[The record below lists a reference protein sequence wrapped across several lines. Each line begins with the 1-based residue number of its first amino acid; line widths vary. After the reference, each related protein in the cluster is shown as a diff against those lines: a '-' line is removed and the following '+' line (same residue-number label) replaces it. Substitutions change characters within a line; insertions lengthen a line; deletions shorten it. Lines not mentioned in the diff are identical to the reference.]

1 MWTTFQVAAFL
12 NLRPSRI
19 YELVHLRQIPVTR
32 IGERQLRFERAA
44 LREWIDARTTQVQAS
59 EERWIP

>member
-19 YELVHLRQIPVTR
+19 YELVRLREIPVTR
-32 IGERQLRFERAA
+32 IGKRQLRFDRAA
-44 LREWIDARTTQVQAS
+44 IRQWLDARTTQALAS
-59 EERWIP
+59 EER

>member
-1 MWTTFQVAAFL
+1 MWTTFQVAAYL

-19 YELVHLRQIPVTR
+19 YELVHRRQIPVTR

-44 LREWIDARTTQVQAS
+44 IRQWIDARTTQVQ
-59 EERWIP
+59 EGER